1 MAPTLS
7 LRGITFGWL
16 YLSSFNS
23 YFMIRNARLLFGGIT
38 LVLLF
43 SCNNNKSA
51 SAQKD
56 SATVNERP
64 MIPKESMLNPY
75 AAVDISPMDM
85 SYFPVDYPQLKMTNS
100 ITTPPVMRVIYS
112 RPHLQGRKLFHNLL
126 KYGEPWRLGANEATE
141 IQFYREVKIQ
151 NKKIPA
157 GRYILYCIPEE
168 NNWTIVL
175 NNNIDTWGLKIDSTK
190 DIDRFTIPVTNNNK
204 PIEYFTMVFE
214 KTEAGANLLM
224 AWDDLVA
231 KLPISL

>member
-1 MAPTLS
+1 
-7 LRGITFGWL
+7 
-16 YLSSFNS
+16 
-23 YFMIRNARLLFGGIT
+23 MIRIAKLFSSCSA

-43 SCNNNKSA
+43 SCSNNKNT

-56 SATVNERP
+56 SVIVNERP
-64 MIPKESMLNPY
+64 LIPKESLLNPY
-75 AAVDISPMDM
+75 SAVDISPMDM
-85 SYFPVDYPQLKMTNS
+85 GYFPVDYPQLKMTNS

-151 NKKIPA
+151 NKNIPA

-190 DIDRFTIPVTNNNK
+190 DIDKFTVPVTSNNK

-214 KTEAGANLLM
+214 KTGTGADLLM

-231 KLPISL
+231 KLPINL